1 MARKVNIIIPTSLS
15 DEFEQFVTRTEGTK
29 YERYAWRTPS
39 LTRYKMTKMDLHH
52 TCISIAYGDDVSS
65 SDKNRAY
72 MLYCIARDLLDP
84 VTIIEP

>member
-1 MARKVNIIIPTSLS
+1 MKRKVNIIIPSRLS

-29 YERYAWRTPS
+29 YERISCNTPL
-39 LTRYKMTKMDLHH
+39 LTRYKMTKKDLHC

-65 SDKNRAY
+65 SDKNRAF

>member
-1 MARKVNIIIPTSLS
+1 MARKVNIVIPTVLS

-29 YERYAWRTPS
+29 YERYTCNTPL
-39 LTRYKMTKMDLHH
+39 LTRYKMTKKDLHC
-52 TCISIAYGDDVSS
+52 TCISIAYADDVSCTFS
-65 SDKNRAY
+65 NRAF